1 MSIVAFKKK
10 SVIKH
15 GSKRSGRAPGGEFV
29 TQGPFGLKNGNML
42 ENTAKSNVAFAPNGF
57 SLVGTHRNVGYV
69 GQNMAMSKSG
79 TPFRGVYPV
88 GNGGCCNQYATPL
101 PTMNSLQAETKG
113 NEYLYV
119 KPSVLSQRGMLR
131 KKFKYLYNGQ
141 YPNYIVKESFTGDQV
156 DNASQGVY
164 LSKVSAANAIYQD
177 INQTEKFEGFKKLCG
192 PTDCQTSTANFR
204 YNTMAANA
212 PYTKTTKN
220 PIDSSAYTLYVKQQ
234 CATSDCDPAK
244 KPFPKPT
251 NGNGG
256 PCALPISSVLL

>member
-15 GSKRSGRAPGGEFV
+15 GSNRSGKPPGGYFV

-42 ENTAKSNVAFAPNGF
+42 KNASSSNVAFSPEGF
-57 SLVGTHRNVGYV
+57 SLVGTRRNV
-69 GQNMAMSKSG
+69 
-79 TPFRGVYPV
+79 
-88 GNGGCCNQYATPL
+88 GCCNQYATPL
-101 PTMNSLQAETKG
+101 PKMNSLETETKG
-113 NEYLYV
+113 NEFLYV

-141 YPNYIVKESFTGDQV
+141 YPNYIVKEVFTGDQV
-156 DNASQGVY
+156 DTASQGVY

-177 INQTEKFEGFKKLCG
+177 INQTKKFEGFKKLCG

-244 KPFPKPT
+244 KPHPKPN
-251 NGNGG
+251 NGNGR
-256 PCALPISSVLL
+256 PCAAAISSVLL